1 MGIDPRRALLAL
13 VIATAAGGLM
23 FLPALFWVGSLLA
36 PSQPV
41 PVPSP
46 VPRLLADALWAQ
58 ARGGRAEE
66 LQPLN
71 PFTLGRMVS
80 CLALAETVEDAVERQ
95 RRHDACMPLL
105 PGIEGI
111 GYLATVHMR
120 SEGVWQ
126 DPRVPFV
133 QLATMARMA
142 DRWTKPELLS
152 TLAARGNFGFGWH
165 GADTAARG
173 YFGKAP
179 SALDLPQ
186 AALLGGL
193 IGDRHR
199 DPWCKPDEARRIR
212 RRILEG
218 MRNNLA
224 ITEADFTAAVAAPLA
239 LAPPPPNR
247 PPCGR

>member
-1 MGIDPRRALLAL
+1 VGIDPRALLTL
-13 VIATAAGGLM
+13 AAAAAAAGLM
-23 FLPALFWVGSLLA
+23 FLPALFWVGNLLA

-41 PVPSP
+41 PVAHP

-58 ARGGRAEE
+58 ARGGRAEA
-66 LQPLN
+66 LQPLTA
-71 PFTLGRMVS
+71 FTFGRMGS
-80 CLALAETVEDAVERQ
+80 CLALAETIADAVERQ

-105 PGIEGI
+105 PAIEGI
-111 GYLATVHMR
+111 GYLASVHMR

-133 QLATMARMA
+133 HLATMARMA
-142 DRWTKPELLS
+142 DRWTKADLLS
-152 TLAARGNFGFGWH
+152 TLAARGHFGLGWY

-173 YFGKAP
+173 YFGRAP
-179 SALDLPQ
+179 DELDLPQ

-199 DPWCKPDEARRIR
+199 DPWCDPEMARRIR

-218 MRNNLA
+218 MRDNLA
-224 ITEADFTAAVAAPLA
+224 ITDVEFSAAASAPLG

-247 PPCGR
+247 PPCGT

>member
-1 MGIDPRRALLAL
+1 MRFDPRRALLAL
-13 VIATAAGGLM
+13 AAAGAFGGLM
-23 FLPALFWVGSLLA
+23 FLPALVWVGDLLA
-36 PSQPV
+36 PPPPV
-41 PVPSP
+41 PVAAP

-58 ARGGRAEE
+58 ARGGRADT
-66 LQPLN
+66 LQPLT
-71 PFTLGRMVS
+71 PFTFGRMAS
-80 CLALAETVEDAVERQ
+80 CLALAEATEDRVERQ

-105 PGIEGI
+105 PAIEGI
-111 GYLATVHMR
+111 GYLAKVHMR

-142 DRWTKPELLS
+142 DRWTKAELLN
-152 TLAARGNFGFGWH
+152 TLAARGHYGFGWH

-179 SALDLPQ
+179 GALALHQ

-193 IGDRHR
+193 IGDRNR
-199 DPWCKPDEARRIR
+199 DPWCHPEEARRIR

-224 ITEADFTAAVAAPLA
+224 ISEAEFSAAAEGPLGLAA
-239 LAPPPPNR
+239 R
-247 PPCGR
+247 PPDQPPCRP